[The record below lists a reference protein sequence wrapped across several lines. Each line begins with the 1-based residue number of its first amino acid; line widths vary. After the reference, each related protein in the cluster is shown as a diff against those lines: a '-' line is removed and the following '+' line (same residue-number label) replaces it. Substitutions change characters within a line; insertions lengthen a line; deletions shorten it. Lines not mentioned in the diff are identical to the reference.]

1 MGAVISRQEL
11 LAKIKNILPQP
22 IYKELEAAISELD
35 DERATK
41 LIYRVL
47 RLYLASLIDPG
58 EAIGIVTA
66 QSIGEPSTQMI
77 LRSFHYA
84 GLREFSMARGLPRL
98 IEVVDARRRPSTPL
112 MFVYLKPPYNKT
124 REAAEKIAKRIQQ
137 VTLETLTKE
146 IDVDYVSG
154 TISLVLDEEQ
164 LKYRGLSPK
173 DVEKIVSKVRG
184 KDLSISVKG
193 SVIIA
198 SLATPDILKIKK
210 VRDKLLQVK
219 ISGIKGIKK
228 VVLQYDSKNDEWY
241 IVTEGTNLEA
251 VLQLEE
257 VDETRTYSNDLHEV
271 EDVLGIE
278 VARTLIAREIK
289 RVLDEQGLDV
299 DIRHMYLVADAM
311 TWSGRVKPIG
321 RHGVVGAKES
331 PLARA
336 AFEVTVKTLIEA
348 AVRGEEEHFKGV
360 VENIIAG
367 KHIPIGT
374 GIVKLLMRF

>member
-1 MGAVISRQEL
+1 MGAVISKQEL
-11 LAKIKNILPQP
+11 LAKIRSILPQP
-22 IYKELEAAISELD
+22 IYKELEAAVSELD
-35 DERATK
+35 EERATK

-66 QSIGEPSTQMI
+66 QSIGEPGTQMI

-98 IEVVDARRRPSTPL
+98 IEVVDARRHPSTPL

-124 REAAEKIAKRIQQ
+124 REAAEKVAKQIQQ
-137 VTLETLTKE
+137 VTLEMLTKE

-154 TISLVLDEEQ
+154 TISLVLDQEQ
-164 LKYRGLSPK
+164 LRYRGLSLK

-184 KDLSISVKG
+184 KDLSISMKG
-193 SVIIA
+193 NVIVA
-198 SLATPDILKIKK
+198 SLAVPDILKIKK
-210 VRDKLLQVK
+210 ARDKLLQVK

-257 VDETRTYSNDLHEV
+257 VDKARTYSNDLHEV
-271 EDVLGIE
+271 EEVLGIE
-278 VARTLIAREIK
+278 AARTLIAHEIK

-311 TWSGRVKPIG
+311 TWSGRVRPIG

-348 AVRGEEEHFKGV
+348 AVRGEEERFKGV

-367 KHIPIGT
+367 KHVPIGT